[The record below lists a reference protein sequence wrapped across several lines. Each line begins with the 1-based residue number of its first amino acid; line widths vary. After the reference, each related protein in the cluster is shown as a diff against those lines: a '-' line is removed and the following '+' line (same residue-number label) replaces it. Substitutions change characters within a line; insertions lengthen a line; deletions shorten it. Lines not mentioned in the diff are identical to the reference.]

1 MRTSSPI
8 EGHQIF
14 PLRLDEPRFCRQSG
28 ALHLLGSPALTVDAI
43 IRRDDPALAERDL
56 EVRVLSEIVARRNV
70 DKRM

>member
-1 MRTSSPI
+1 
-8 EGHQIF
+8 
-14 PLRLDEPRFCRQSG
+14 
-28 ALHLLGSPALTVDAI
+28 LTVDAI